1 MAAAAVVVT
10 AAAADVMIDLLLEE
24 TTVDGTLVA
33 VDVIVALEGAQ
44 IAEAAAG
51 AIAGEEIRDLHRT
64 GETALGP
71 ETEVARESSACLH
84 STP

>member
-1 MAAAAVVVT
+1 MVAAVVVT
-10 AAAADVMIDLLLEE
+10 VAAADVMIDLPLEE
-24 TTVDGTLVA
+24 TTVDLGTPVA

-71 ETEVARESSACLH
+71 ETEAARESSACLH